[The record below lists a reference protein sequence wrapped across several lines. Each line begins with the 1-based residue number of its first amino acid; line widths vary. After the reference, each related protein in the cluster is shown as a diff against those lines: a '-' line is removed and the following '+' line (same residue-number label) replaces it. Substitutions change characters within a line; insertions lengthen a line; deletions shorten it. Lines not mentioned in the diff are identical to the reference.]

1 MKRRL
6 NTVARG
12 FTDRGDPVQVVGTEV
27 LARCL
32 QHYTDHLDGALFTGR
47 MDAVMR
53 KLAMREIRGSEDM
66 QSKMSRDRKT
76 SRILS
81 HLARATALP
90 HASPEA
96 AGNWAEVWI

>member
-1 MKRRL
+1 
-6 NTVARG
+6 
-12 FTDRGDPVQVVGTEV
+12 
-27 LARCL
+27 
-32 QHYTDHLDGALFTGR
+32 